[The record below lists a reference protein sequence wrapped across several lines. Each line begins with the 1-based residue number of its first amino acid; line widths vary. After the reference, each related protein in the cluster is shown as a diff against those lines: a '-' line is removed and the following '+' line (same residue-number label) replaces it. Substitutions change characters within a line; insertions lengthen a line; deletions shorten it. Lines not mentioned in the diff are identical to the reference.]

1 MGFNKRILTKELIYK
16 VDEKD
21 LPRLFN
27 ADALIMDICSSEF
40 VELFQQGHSK
50 EQILK
55 KLENA

>member
-1 MGFNKRILTKELIYK
+1 MGFNKRFLTKELICG
-16 VDEKD
+16 VEERD

-27 ADALIMDICSSEF
+27 ADALIMDIWSSEF